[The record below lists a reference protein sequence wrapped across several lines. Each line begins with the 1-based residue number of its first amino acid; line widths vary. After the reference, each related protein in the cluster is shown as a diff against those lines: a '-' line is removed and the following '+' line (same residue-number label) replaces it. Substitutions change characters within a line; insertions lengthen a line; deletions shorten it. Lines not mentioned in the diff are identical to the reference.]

1 VDLVKSIANDILVT
15 VVGLAVDLLFLLLSV
30 CLRVFVSLR
39 VLLQLVLDHFFDR
52 AIINDSVV
60 VHVIDAMHVAV
71 LSVAA
76 QHSHELFN
84 LIEKRLNFSFL
95 GISEVLV
102 LVLLL
107 LEHFEV
113 LFTGSDEVLLDVKVE
128 VIQIILSVIQDWTL
142 VPDEVIV
149 VMEDLLTVVVDQVTQ
164 LF

>member
-1 VDLVKSIANDILVT
+1 
-15 VVGLAVDLLFLLLSV
+15 
-30 CLRVFVSLR
+30 
-39 VLLQLVLDHFFDR
+39 
-52 AIINDSVV
+52 
-60 VHVIDAMHVAV
+60 MHVAV

-95 GISEVLV
+95 GVSEVFV